1 LIVNLGFGQA
11 VNAPD
16 PKSFTVNTSAQ
27 DASGFSLSGFST
39 TSTLLAS
46 ISLVNPPSG
55 TTFYLGTTT
64 GLTAAS
70 GFTLSGNKNRLVVT
84 GTIADIN
91 TALESLK
98 INTGTIIGDIN
109 ISVAATINPVGFF
122 YNGVNGHFYKPI
134 TLQSERTSYTLARS
148 RSLLTTF
155 KGQAGYLVTI
165 TSASEDAFI
174 FANVPATNVW
184 FAATDEVVDG
194 TWKIDAGP
202 EKGTTMK
209 TQNGQLNGNIAGVY
223 NNWAQGEPNGV
234 NGSENYA
241 VAKWNGATT
250 WNDLSNNW
258 ANPYVIEYGTW
269 TNPDDATFTEFYS
282 NSVSHSNGETIKA
295 LFGFKFGSAV
305 DKSKFSAQIF
315 KRDNEY
321 SSWTA
326 ADGYK
331 TLSGLGKVYLSNQI
345 DTAKVYSGGIP
356 LSGVTNMT
364 QFTTA
369 DIGKIYKITIT
380 GGAGGGWGTDIYT
393 DDSHIPAMAVHAGV
407 IAIGET
413 KEVYIKIVEGKNSYP
428 GSTRNG
434 ITTSEWGSWGLSYQF
449 VSAPMSYKAT
459 ISPGGVEWAYTNP
472 NATWL
477 NGNSR
482 LLIDMRQV
490 GNLDPTKIT
499 NVKILDAYDGPIT
512 YTSHDANGWAI
523 YTVPSP
529 LTKIT
534 NGTSAYNQYIRNV
547 NGWNTDYAF
556 QCGIG
561 FTQQGAFKQ
570 HRMEMQEYDSTQL
583 RSLYNSVLTVTDVYL
598 AFKEVANGGLF
609 GNQTGNEF
617 TYGIQYKNADV
628 DDNGV
633 FNEADCF
640 KLLQHLTG
648 KKNLIENYTLDN
660 TIRLIPDSVYNLIGK
675 SNWASFPT
683 YLGKTYPFSLLDN
696 VISYNYDLAVTWK
709 GDVNLSHSPT
719 PPSNG
724 ITTMSTISSRTMS
737 ISNEINASI
746 LTEMVDGIVYA
757 YITLDPL
764 QQNVVGTQF
773 KLDYDN
779 SVLKFEKV
787 DFKTKGDPM
796 NYGSNNGTYINLGS
810 LITDGS
816 TALDNTT
823 TYKIT
828 FTPIKKIDNV
838 LGLISISNTDAVNKN
853 GTQLTIKI
861 I

>member
-1 LIVNLGFGQA
+1 
-11 VNAPD
+11 
-16 PKSFTVNTSAQ
+16 
-27 DASGFSLSGFST
+27 
-39 TSTLLAS
+39 
-46 ISLVNPPSG
+46 
-55 TTFYLGTTT
+55 
-64 GLTAAS
+64 
-70 GFTLSGNKNRLVVT
+70 
-84 GTIADIN
+84 
-91 TALESLK
+91 
-98 INTGTIIGDIN
+98 
-109 ISVAATINPVGFF
+109 
-122 YNGVNGHFYKPI
+122 
-134 TLQSERTSYTLARS
+134 
-148 RSLLTTF
+148 
-155 KGQAGYLVTI
+155 
-165 TSASEDAFI
+165 
-174 FANVPATNVW
+174 
-184 FAATDEVVDG
+184 
-194 TWKIDAGP
+194 
-202 EKGTTMK
+202 M
-209 TQNGQLNGNIAGVY
+209 
-223 NNWAQGEPNGV
+223 
-234 NGSENYA
+234 
-241 VAKWNGATT
+241 
-250 WNDLSNNW
+250 
-258 ANPYVIEYGTW
+258 IEYGTW
-269 TNPDDATFTEFYS
+269 TNPDDATFTEFYT
-282 NSVSHSNGETIKA
+282 NSVTHSNGETIKT
-295 LFGFKFGSAV
+295 LFGFKFGNV
-305 DKSKFSAQIF
+305 IDKTKFSVQIF
-315 KRDNEY
+315 KRNDEY
-321 SSWTA
+321 STWA
-326 ADGYK
+326 ASDGYK
-331 TLSGLGKVYLSNQI
+331 PLSGLGKVYLSNQI
-345 DTAKVYSGGIP
+345 DTAKVYSAGIP

-796 NYGSNNGTYINLGS
+796 NYGSNNGTFINLGS

>member
-1 LIVNLGFGQA
+1 
-11 VNAPD
+11 
-16 PKSFTVNTSAQ
+16 
-27 DASGFSLSGFST
+27 
-39 TSTLLAS
+39 
-46 ISLVNPPSG
+46 
-55 TTFYLGTTT
+55 
-64 GLTAAS
+64 
-70 GFTLSGNKNRLVVT
+70 
-84 GTIADIN
+84 
-91 TALESLK
+91 
-98 INTGTIIGDIN
+98 
-109 ISVAATINPVGFF
+109 
-122 YNGVNGHFYKPI
+122 
-134 TLQSERTSYTLARS
+134 
-148 RSLLTTF
+148 
-155 KGQAGYLVTI
+155 
-165 TSASEDAFI
+165 
-174 FANVPATNVW
+174 
-184 FAATDEVVDG
+184 
-194 TWKIDAGP
+194 
-202 EKGTTMK
+202 
-209 TQNGQLNGNIAGVY
+209 
-223 NNWAQGEPNGV
+223 
-234 NGSENYA
+234 
-241 VAKWNGATT
+241 
-250 WNDLSNNW
+250 
-258 ANPYVIEYGTW
+258 
-269 TNPDDATFTEFYS
+269 
-282 NSVSHSNGETIKA
+282 
-295 LFGFKFGSAV
+295 
-305 DKSKFSAQIF
+305 
-315 KRDNEY
+315 
-321 SSWTA
+321 
-326 ADGYK
+326 
-331 TLSGLGKVYLSNQI
+331 
-345 DTAKVYSGGIP
+345 
-356 LSGVTNMT
+356 
-364 QFTTA
+364 
-369 DIGKIYKITIT
+369 
-380 GGAGGGWGTDIYT
+380 
-393 DDSHIPAMAVHAGV
+393 
-407 IAIGET
+407 
-413 KEVYIKIVEGKNSYP
+413 
-428 GSTRNG
+428 
-434 ITTSEWGSWGLSYQF
+434 
-449 VSAPMSYKAT
+449 
-459 ISPGGVEWAYTNP
+459 
-472 NATWL
+472 
-477 NGNSR
+477 
-482 LLIDMRQV
+482 
-490 GNLDPTKIT
+490 LDPTKIT

-779 SVLKFEKV
+779 SVLKFENV

-796 NYGSNNGTYINLGS
+796 NYGSNNGTFINLGS

>member
-1 LIVNLGFGQA
+1 VSTTG
-11 VNAPD
+11 
-16 PKSFTVNTSAQ
+16 Q
-27 DASGFSLSGFST
+27 DASGFELNGFST

-46 ISLVNPPSG
+46 ISLVNPPAG
-55 TTFYLGTTT
+55 TTFYLSTTT

-70 GFTLSGNKNRLVVT
+70 GFTLSGNKTRLVIT
-84 GTIADIN
+84 GTMGSIN
-91 TALESLK
+91 AALESLK
-98 INTGTIIGDIN
+98 INTGAVKGDVN
-109 ISVAATINPVGFF
+109 ISVAATVNPTGYF
-122 YNGVNGHFYKPI
+122 YNGVNGHFYRPI
-134 TLQSERTSYTLARS
+134 ATGNTYTGARAAA
-148 RSLLTTF
+148 LNTTF
-155 KGQAGYLVTI
+155 KGQTGYLVTI
-165 TSASEDAFI
+165 TSADEDAFV
-174 FANVPATNVW
+174 FNNVPQTSIW
-184 FAATDEVVDG
+184 FALTDEAVEG
-194 TWKIDAGP
+194 QWRIDAGP
-202 EKGTTMK
+202 EKGVLIK
-209 TQNGQLNGNIAGVY
+209 TSNGQTAGNIQGQY
-223 NNWAQGEPNGV
+223 NNWAGGEPNNSG
-234 NGSENYA
+234 NEDYA
-241 VAKWNGATT
+241 VTKWGGGSQ
-250 WNDLSNNW
+250 WNDLPNNFSC
-258 ANPYVIEYGTW
+258 PYVIEYGTW
-269 TNPDDATFTEFYS
+269 TNPDDATFTEFYT
-282 NSVSHSNGETIKA
+282 NSVTHSNGETIKT
-295 LFGFKFGSAV
+295 LFGFKFGNV
-305 DKSKFSAQIF
+305 IDKTKFSVQIF
-315 KRDNEY
+315 KRNDEY
-321 SSWTA
+321 STWA
-326 ADGYK
+326 ASDGYK
-331 TLSGLGKVYLSNQI
+331 PLSGLGKVYLSNQI
-345 DTAKVYSGGIP
+345 DTAKVYSAGIP

-609 GNQTGNEF
+609 GNQIGNEF

-746 LTEMVDGIVYA
+746 LTEMVDGVVYA

>member
-1 LIVNLGFGQA
+1 
-11 VNAPD
+11 
-16 PKSFTVNTSAQ
+16 
-27 DASGFSLSGFST
+27 
-39 TSTLLAS
+39 
-46 ISLVNPPSG
+46 
-55 TTFYLGTTT
+55 
-64 GLTAAS
+64 
-70 GFTLSGNKNRLVVT
+70 
-84 GTIADIN
+84 
-91 TALESLK
+91 
-98 INTGTIIGDIN
+98 
-109 ISVAATINPVGFF
+109 
-122 YNGVNGHFYKPI
+122 
-134 TLQSERTSYTLARS
+134 
-148 RSLLTTF
+148 
-155 KGQAGYLVTI
+155 
-165 TSASEDAFI
+165 
-174 FANVPATNVW
+174 
-184 FAATDEVVDG
+184 
-194 TWKIDAGP
+194 
-202 EKGTTMK
+202 
-209 TQNGQLNGNIAGVY
+209 
-223 NNWAQGEPNGV
+223 
-234 NGSENYA
+234 
-241 VAKWNGATT
+241 
-250 WNDLSNNW
+250 
-258 ANPYVIEYGTW
+258 VIEYGTW
-269 TNPDDATFTEFYS
+269 TNPDDATFTEFYT
-282 NSVSHSNGETIKA
+282 NSVTHSNGETIKT
-295 LFGFKFGSAV
+295 LFGFKFGGV
-305 DKSKFSAQIF
+305 IDKTKFSVQIF
-315 KRDNEY
+315 KRNDEY
-321 SSWTA
+321 STWA
-326 ADGYK
+326 ASDGYK
-331 TLSGLGKVYLSNQI
+331 PLSGLGKVYLSNQI
-345 DTAKVYSGGIP
+345 DTAKVYSAGIP

-369 DIGKIYKITIT
+369 DIGKIYKMTIT

-746 LTEMVDGIVYA
+746 LTEMVDGVVYA

>member
-1 LIVNLGFGQA
+1 
-11 VNAPD
+11 
-16 PKSFTVNTSAQ
+16 
-27 DASGFSLSGFST
+27 
-39 TSTLLAS
+39 
-46 ISLVNPPSG
+46 
-55 TTFYLGTTT
+55 
-64 GLTAAS
+64 
-70 GFTLSGNKNRLVVT
+70 
-84 GTIADIN
+84 
-91 TALESLK
+91 
-98 INTGTIIGDIN
+98 
-109 ISVAATINPVGFF
+109 
-122 YNGVNGHFYKPI
+122 
-134 TLQSERTSYTLARS
+134 
-148 RSLLTTF
+148 
-155 KGQAGYLVTI
+155 
-165 TSASEDAFI
+165 
-174 FANVPATNVW
+174 
-184 FAATDEVVDG
+184 
-194 TWKIDAGP
+194 
-202 EKGTTMK
+202 
-209 TQNGQLNGNIAGVY
+209 
-223 NNWAQGEPNGV
+223 
-234 NGSENYA
+234 
-241 VAKWNGATT
+241 
-250 WNDLSNNW
+250 
-258 ANPYVIEYGTW
+258 
-269 TNPDDATFTEFYS
+269 
-282 NSVSHSNGETIKA
+282 
-295 LFGFKFGSAV
+295 
-305 DKSKFSAQIF
+305 
-315 KRDNEY
+315 
-321 SSWTA
+321 
-326 ADGYK
+326 
-331 TLSGLGKVYLSNQI
+331 
-345 DTAKVYSGGIP
+345 
-356 LSGVTNMT
+356 
-364 QFTTA
+364 
-369 DIGKIYKITIT
+369 
-380 GGAGGGWGTDIYT
+380 
-393 DDSHIPAMAVHAGV
+393 
-407 IAIGET
+407 
-413 KEVYIKIVEGKNSYP
+413 
-428 GSTRNG
+428 
-434 ITTSEWGSWGLSYQF
+434 
-449 VSAPMSYKAT
+449 MSYKAT

-583 RSLYNSVLTVTDVYL
+583 RSLHNSVLTVTDVYL

-746 LTEMVDGIVYA
+746 LTEMVDGVVYA

-796 NYGSNNGTYINLGS
+796 NYGSNNGAYINLGS

>member
-1 LIVNLGFGQA
+1 VSTTG
-11 VNAPD
+11 
-16 PKSFTVNTSAQ
+16 Q
-27 DASGFSLSGFST
+27 DASGFELNGFST

-46 ISLVNPPSG
+46 ISLVNPPAG
-55 TTFYLGTTT
+55 TTFYLSTTT

-70 GFTLSGNKNRLVVT
+70 GFTLSGNKTRLVIT
-84 GTIADIN
+84 GTMGSIN
-91 TALESLK
+91 AALESLK
-98 INTGTIIGDIN
+98 INTGAVKGDVN
-109 ISVAATINPVGFF
+109 ISVAATVNPTGYF
-122 YNGVNGHFYKPI
+122 YNGVNGHFYRPI
-134 TLQSERTSYTLARS
+134 ATGNTYTGARAAA
-148 RSLLTTF
+148 LNTTF
-155 KGQAGYLVTI
+155 KGQTGYLVTI
-165 TSASEDAFI
+165 TSADEDAFV
-174 FANVPATNVW
+174 FNNVPQTSIW
-184 FAATDEVVDG
+184 FALTDEAVEG
-194 TWKIDAGP
+194 QWRIDAGP
-202 EKGTTMK
+202 EKGVLIK
-209 TQNGQLNGNIAGVY
+209 TSNGQTAGNIQGQY
-223 NNWAQGEPNGV
+223 NNWAGGEPNNSG
-234 NGSENYA
+234 NEDYA
-241 VAKWNGATT
+241 VTKWGGGSQ
-250 WNDLSNNW
+250 WNDLPNNFSC
-258 ANPYVIEYGTW
+258 PYVIEYGTW
-269 TNPDDATFTEFYS
+269 TNPDDATFTEFYT
-282 NSVSHSNGETIKA
+282 NSVTHSNGETIKT
-295 LFGFKFGSAV
+295 LFGFKFGGV
-305 DKSKFSAQIF
+305 IDKTKFSVQIF
-315 KRDNEY
+315 KRNDEY
-321 SSWTA
+321 STWA
-326 ADGYK
+326 ASDGYK
-331 TLSGLGKVYLSNQI
+331 PLSGLGKVYLSNQI
-345 DTAKVYSGGIP
+345 DTAKVYSAGIP

-369 DIGKIYKITIT
+369 DIGKIYKMTIT

-796 NYGSNNGTYINLGS
+796 NYGSNNGTFINLGS

>member
-1 LIVNLGFGQA
+1 VVSTTG
-11 VNAPD
+11 
-16 PKSFTVNTSAQ
+16 Q
-27 DASGFSLSGFST
+27 DASGFELTGFST

-46 ISLVNPPSG
+46 ISLVNPPAG
-55 TTFYLGTTT
+55 TTFYLSTTT

-70 GFTLSGNKNRLVVT
+70 GFTLSGNKTRLVIT
-84 GTIADIN
+84 GTMGSIN
-91 TALESLK
+91 AALESLK
-98 INTGTIIGDIN
+98 INTGAVRGDVN
-109 ISVAATINPVGFF
+109 ISVAATVNPTGYF
-122 YNGVNGHFYKPI
+122 YNGVNGHFYRPI
-134 TLQSERTSYTLARS
+134 ATGNTYTGARAAA
-148 RSLLTTF
+148 LNTTF
-155 KGQAGYLVTI
+155 KGQTGYLVTI
-165 TSASEDAFI
+165 TSADEDAFV
-174 FANVPATNVW
+174 FNNVPQTSIW
-184 FAATDEVVDG
+184 FALTDEVVEG
-194 TWKIDAGP
+194 QWRIDAGP
-202 EKGTTMK
+202 EKGVLIK
-209 TQNGQLNGNIAGVY
+209 TSNGQTAGNIQGQY
-223 NNWAQGEPNGV
+223 NNWAGGEPNNSG
-234 NGSENYA
+234 NEDYA
-241 VAKWNGATT
+241 VTKWGGGSQ
-250 WNDLSNNW
+250 WNDLPNNFSC
-258 ANPYVIEYGTW
+258 PYVIEYGTW
-269 TNPDDATFTEFYS
+269 TNPDDATFTEFYT
-282 NSVSHSNGETIKA
+282 NSVTHSNGETIKT
-295 LFGFKFGSAV
+295 LFGFKFGNV
-305 DKSKFSAQIF
+305 IDKTKFSVQIF
-315 KRDNEY
+315 KRNDEY
-321 SSWTA
+321 STWA
-326 ADGYK
+326 ASDGYK
-331 TLSGLGKVYLSNQI
+331 PLSGLGKVYLSNQI
-345 DTAKVYSGGIP
+345 DTAKVYSAGIP

-796 NYGSNNGTYINLGS
+796 NYGSNNGTFINLGS

>member
-1 LIVNLGFGQA
+1 
-11 VNAPD
+11 
-16 PKSFTVNTSAQ
+16 
-27 DASGFSLSGFST
+27 
-39 TSTLLAS
+39 
-46 ISLVNPPSG
+46 
-55 TTFYLGTTT
+55 
-64 GLTAAS
+64 
-70 GFTLSGNKNRLVVT
+70 
-84 GTIADIN
+84 
-91 TALESLK
+91 
-98 INTGTIIGDIN
+98 
-109 ISVAATINPVGFF
+109 
-122 YNGVNGHFYKPI
+122 
-134 TLQSERTSYTLARS
+134 
-148 RSLLTTF
+148 
-155 KGQAGYLVTI
+155 LVTI
-165 TSASEDAFI
+165 TSADEDAFV
-174 FANVPATNVW
+174 FNNVPQTSIW
-184 FAATDEVVDG
+184 FALTDEVVEG
-194 TWKIDAGP
+194 QWRIDAGP
-202 EKGTTMK
+202 EKGVLIK
-209 TQNGQLNGNIAGVY
+209 TSNGQTAGNIQGQY
-223 NNWAQGEPNGV
+223 NNWAGGEPNNSG
-234 NGSENYA
+234 NEDYA
-241 VAKWNGATT
+241 VTKWGGGSQ
-250 WNDLSNNW
+250 WNDLPNNFSC
-258 ANPYVIEYGTW
+258 PYVIEYGTW
-269 TNPDDATFTEFYS
+269 TNPDDATFTEFYT
-282 NSVSHSNGETIKA
+282 NSVTHSNGETIKT
-295 LFGFKFGSAV
+295 LFGFKFGNV
-305 DKSKFSAQIF
+305 IDKTKFSVQIF
-315 KRDNEY
+315 KRNDEY
-321 SSWTA
+321 STWA
-326 ADGYK
+326 ASDGYK
-331 TLSGLGKVYLSNQI
+331 PLSGLGKAYLSNQI
-345 DTAKVYSGGIP
+345 DTAKVYSAGIP

-413 KEVYIKIVEGKNSYP
+413 KEVYIKLVEGKNSYP

-796 NYGSNNGTYINLGS
+796 NYGSNNGTFINLGS

>member
-1 LIVNLGFGQA
+1 VVSTTG
-11 VNAPD
+11 
-16 PKSFTVNTSAQ
+16 Q
-27 DASGFSLSGFST
+27 DASGFELTGFST

-46 ISLVNPPSG
+46 ISLVNPPAG
-55 TTFYLGTTT
+55 TTFYLSTTT

-70 GFTLSGNKNRLVVT
+70 GFTLSGNKTRLVIT
-84 GTIADIN
+84 GTMGSIN
-91 TALESLK
+91 AALESLK
-98 INTGTIIGDIN
+98 INTGAVRGDVN
-109 ISVAATINPVGFF
+109 ISVAATVNPTGYF
-122 YNGVNGHFYKPI
+122 YNGVNGHFYRPI
-134 TLQSERTSYTLARS
+134 ATGNTYTGARAAA
-148 RSLLTTF
+148 LNTTF
-155 KGQAGYLVTI
+155 KGQTGYLVTI
-165 TSASEDAFI
+165 TSADEDAFV
-174 FANVPATNVW
+174 FNNVPQTSIW
-184 FAATDEVVDG
+184 FALTDEVVEG
-194 TWKIDAGP
+194 QWRIDAGP
-202 EKGTTMK
+202 EKGVLIK
-209 TQNGQLNGNIAGVY
+209 TSNGQTAGNIQGQY
-223 NNWAQGEPNGV
+223 NNWAGGEPNNSG
-234 NGSENYA
+234 NEDYA
-241 VAKWNGATT
+241 VTKWGGGSQ
-250 WNDLSNNW
+250 WNDLPNNFSC
-258 ANPYVIEYGTW
+258 PYVIEYGTW
-269 TNPDDATFTEFYS
+269 TNPDDATFTEFYT
-282 NSVSHSNGETIKA
+282 NSVTHSNGETIKT
-295 LFGFKFGSAV
+295 LFGFKFGNV
-305 DKSKFSAQIF
+305 IDKTKFSVQIF
-315 KRDNEY
+315 KRNDEY
-321 SSWTA
+321 STWA
-326 ADGYK
+326 ASDGYK
-331 TLSGLGKVYLSNQI
+331 PLSGLGKVYLSNQI
-345 DTAKVYSGGIP
+345 DTAKVYSAGIP

-779 SVLKFEKV
+779 SVLKFENV

-796 NYGSNNGTYINLGS
+796 NYGSNNGTFINLGS